1 MDEGLSLA
9 VNKVFV
15 DLYNDGLI
23 YKDKRLVNWDP
34 QLKTAISDLEV
45 VQKEIDG
52 FLWYINYPIKDSEE
66 YVTIAT
72 TRPETMFGDTAIAV
86 HPDDKR
92 YSNLIGKEVIIPI
105 VGRSISIIADKY
117 TQTLNRVVEQ

>member
-15 DLYNDGLI
+15 DLYNEGLI

-34 QLKTAISDLEV
+34 QLRTAISDLEV
-45 VQKEIDG
+45 VQKEVDG
-52 FLWYINYPIKDSEE
+52 CLWYINYPIKGSKESI
-66 YVTIAT
+66 TIAT

-86 HPDDKR
+86 HPNDID
-92 YSNLIGKEVIIPI
+92 I
-105 VGRSISIIADKY
+105 
-117 TQTLNRVVEQ
+117 QT